1 MKWTDE
7 LIKKVEKFIEL
18 KNKGFYCDSVELQ
31 KVYNEVL
38 GKQVAPSNCGSCNR
52 QRIAELEGVLLHFK
66 ASEAKKAQE
75 LNNIKAEENK
85 AAEEAGNAPKPKAKK
100 KK

>member
-52 QRIAELEGVLLHFK
+52 QRITELENALNQFK

-75 LNNIKAEENK
+75 LNNIKAEPKE
-85 AAEEAGNAPKPKAKK
+85 EPTEAGNAPKPKRKK
-100 KK
+100 K